1 MSTVSQCIKTTACS
15 SHKRKP
21 NKKVSNII
29 EKFVNLNL
37 EEETNKSET
46 SVQSEIAS
54 NYFSMCIVNDE
65 K

>member
-37 EEETNKSET
+37 EEETKSET

-54 NYFSMCIVNDE
+54 NYFSICIVNDE